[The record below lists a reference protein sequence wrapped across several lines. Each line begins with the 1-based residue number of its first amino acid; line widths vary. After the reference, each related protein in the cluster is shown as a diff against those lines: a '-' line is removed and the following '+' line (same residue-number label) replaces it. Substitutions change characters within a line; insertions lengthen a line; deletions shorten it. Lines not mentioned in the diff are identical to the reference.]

1 VIEAADRLQDA
12 DAGREG
18 GARVAEVVDKGSR
31 APQGEKVIADAGPG
45 EDGGGRCDEYGYKWG
60 VQGFEVLAASAIAP
74 MARVVGVRSLW
85 SLTLGVVG
93 YLTLSHLFE
102 T

>member
-1 VIEAADRLQDA
+1 
-12 DAGREG
+12 
-18 GARVAEVVDKGSR
+18 
-31 APQGEKVIADAGPG
+31 
-45 EDGGGRCDEYGYKWG
+45 
-60 VQGFEVLAASAIAP
+60 VLAASAIAP